1 MKLLLSDRE
10 LPAELV
16 KRGDYKYIS
25 LVQKKIHNCTGC
37 FGSWVRTP
45 GKCVIRDD
53 ATEIYPLIAQSE
65 KLIYVS
71 RIYLGSYDIPMK
83 IMLERAI
90 PVQKAFIRIHGGE
103 THHVQRDVKEKEA
116 VIIGYGNLS
125 EKEKNLFEN
134 LVERNA
140 KNMSFKRWR
149 ISFVEENEVDE
160 AVIKELDLWEN

>member
-1 MKLLLSDRE
+1 MKLLLSDKE
-10 LPAELV
+10 LSAELV

-37 FGSWVRTP
+37 FGCWVRTP

-83 IMLERAI
+83 TMLERAI